1 MPFDVTVSS
10 YNLMVDSY
18 APPFPGRLPH
28 IMAAISEALK
38 ISPPS
43 LQVLCLQEVSE
54 QMLPLLLDDPFL
66 QKYYPF
72 STHHPS
78 SLILSDRN
86 LVTLSSKPFS
96 FFTVEFPEHHKSSL
110 VISLQDFPIEVAN
123 VHLTSGLT
131 DKSIIT
137 KKAQMDILTRFFDI
151 SSVSRDKKV
160 VVAGD
165 FNLTSSSDT
174 IEAALSQGIL
184 TQETA
189 QSIQRVIDSDL
200 WEDAFYGLKDNKDV
214 VDSDELLEGEEGA
227 TFDRLNNPLAAMSI
241 SPLDNRP
248 QRYDRILF
256 QKGAQINSL
265 HFEIFG
271 RPSKDGQCGSDHYGI
286 CATLKFSTH
295 QDTPA
300 IPRTDTSQLET
311 APEVDG
317 VVDDSKVLQEILEP
331 YLPSAADRRQREEAL
346 ELLQQA
352 LTWGKD
358 PESLILAPL
367 GSYCM
372 DTYFP
377 DSDVDV
383 LAIGPVIP
391 SVFFGS
397 ATTQLKNMHSD
408 KEGSD
413 DGFKGVHFVNSLVS
427 IIDVCVLGV
436 KFDLQ
441 YCQAPKL
448 VQRYVSSSDSS
459 YCRPLYWPNL
469 GLLLTLINLIDTILQ
484 FHVPI

>member
-10 YNLMVDSY
+10 YNLMVDPD
-18 APPFPGRLPH
+18 APPFPSRLPH

-38 ISPPS
+38 LSTHS
-43 LQVLCLQEVSE
+43 LQVLCLQEVSDE
-54 QMLPLLLDDPFL
+54 MLPLLLGDPFL

-86 LVTLSSKPFS
+86 LVTLSSEPFS
-96 FFTVEFPEHHKSSL
+96 FFTVEFPERHKSSL
-110 VISLQDFPIEVAN
+110 VISLQDFPVEVAN

-131 DKSIIT
+131 DKSMVT

-151 SSVSRDKKV
+151 SSVSKDKNIV
-160 VVAGD
+160 IAGD
-165 FNLTSSSDT
+165 FNITSSSDT
-174 IEAALSQGIL
+174 IETALSQGII

-189 QSIQRVIDSDL
+189 RSIQHMIDSDL
-200 WEDAFYGLKDNKDV
+200 WEDAFYVPKDNENV
-214 VDSDELLEGEEGA
+214 VDNDELYEGEEGA

-248 QRYDRILF
+248 QRYDRVLSK
-256 QKGAQINSL
+256 KGAQIHTV

-271 RPSKDGQCGSDHYGI
+271 RPSKDGQCGSDHYGV
-286 CATLKFSTH
+286 CATFRFSTH

-300 IPRTDTSQLET
+300 ISRTDTSELET
-311 APEVDG
+311 AHEDDG
-317 VVDDSKVLQEILEP
+317 VVDDSKGLQELLEP
-331 YLPSAADRRQREEAL
+331 FLPSAADRRQREEAL

-352 LTWGKD
+352 LTPDKD
-358 PESLILAPL
+358 SESLILAPL

-383 LAIGPVIP
+383 LAIGLVIP
-391 SVFFGS
+391 SVFFGF
-397 ATTQLKNMHSD
+397 ATIQLKKMHSD

-441 YCQAPKL
+441 YCQAPEL
-448 VQRYVSSSDSS
+448 VQRYVSSSEFVLFQI
-459 YCRPLYWPNL
+459 C
-469 GLLLTLINLIDTILQ
+469 
-484 FHVPI
+484 V